1 MLDDKVAVVTGAA
14 GGIGQAVCRQL
25 RDAGATVVATDIE
38 QAHEHDDLADAWLS
52 LDITQ
57 EARVQSVFDGI
68 CQRFGGIDILVNNAG
83 LLRLT
88 RIAEMSTDEW
98 DEVLDVNL
106 KGTFLCTRAAVA
118 DMIRRKTPGKVINI
132 SSSAARI
139 GFGNQS
145 HYCAAKA
152 GMLGFT
158 KGLAVELA
166 PHDIKVNAIC
176 PGPVDTV
183 MLDQAIRQQ
192 SANFNTDINEYEQR
206 VVSLIPL
213 GRKLEPGD
221 IAGGVV
227 YLSSPA
233 ADNITGQTISIDG
246 GVVRI

>member
-25 RDAGATVVATDIE
+25 RGAGATVIATDIE
-38 QAHEHDDLADAWLS
+38 QANEHQDLADAWHV

-57 EARVQSVFDGI
+57 EEHVQRVFDEI
-68 CQRFGGIDILVNNAG
+68 CERFEGIDILVNNAG

-88 RIAEMSTDEW
+88 RITEMSTGEW
-98 DEVLDVNL
+98 DQVLDVNL
-106 KGTFLCTRAAVA
+106 KGTFLCTRAAVT
-118 DMIRRKTPGKVINI
+118 DMIRRNAPGKIINI
-132 SSSAARI
+132 SSSAARV

-166 PHDIKVNAIC
+166 PQDIKVNAIC

-183 MLDQAIRQQ
+183 MLDQAIREQ
-192 SANFNTDINEYEQR
+192 SANFDTDIDAYEQR

>member
-25 RDAGATVVATDIE
+25 RDVGATVIATDIE
-38 QAHEHDDLADAWLS
+38 QANEHDDVADAWLS

-57 EARVQSVFDGI
+57 EERVQSVFGGI
-68 CQRFGGIDILVNNAG
+68 CERFGGIDILVNNAG

-106 KGTFLCTRAAVA
+106 KGTFLCTRAAVT
-118 DMIRRKTPGKVINI
+118 DMIRRKAPGNIINI
-132 SSSAARI
+132 SSSAARV

-183 MLDQAIRQQ
+183 MLDQAIREQ
-192 SANFNTDINEYEQR
+192 SVNFDTDIDVYEQR